1 MAEKES
7 KTRVVIFS
15 AAEQKMLMELYD
27 EFKSVIT
34 RKGNTAAI
42 NKARETAANNCRQT
56 KCISWNMQGIKQG
69 IKQEKT

>member
-1 MAEKES
+1 MDVGKKEMAEKES
-7 KTRVVIFS
+7 NTRPELFS

-42 NKARETAANNCRQT
+42 
-56 KCISWNMQGIKQG
+56 
-69 IKQEKT
+69 